1 MVSKRHTRLSMFVL
15 SLLVVLMPALA
26 AVPVSAQKASQ
37 NQAVITSAVPDLN
50 GELLFISGQNLP
62 AAPAVTLG
70 LIPLAVEVASATQ
83 ISAILPFD
91 LHPPGTYLLAVQS
104 SRNNGSVNYATFN
117 VTLGNVGP
125 AGAIGPTGP
134 PGPAGPPG
142 SFATLPPLMCPSGF
156 YLQGINANATPLCV
170 DLNPDIT
177 PPTATSITPGPAQNA
192 CLIRISVGFSEPMDP
207 LTITNLTFTVSVM
220 GGDLVPGTVTY
231 EEVSDLW
238 IFTPQ
243 SPLADNRLF
252 AATITTGVK
261 DLAGNALVEN
271 LGFIFPNGGADPDCT
286 GSAR

>member
-1 MVSKRHTRLSMFVL
+1 
-15 SLLVVLMPALA
+15 
-26 AVPVSAQKASQ
+26 
-37 NQAVITSAVPDLN
+37 
-50 GELLFISGQNLP
+50 
-62 AAPAVTLG
+62 VTFG
-70 LIPLAVEVASATQ
+70 LIPLAVEFASATQ
-83 ISAILPFD
+83 ISATLPFN
-91 LHPPGTYLLAVQS
+91 LHPPGTYLLTVQS

-177 PPTATSITPGPAQNA
+177 PPTLTSFRPGPGSTTCAGE
-192 CLIRISVGFSEPMDP
+192 IFVGFNEPMNP

-220 GGDLVPGTVTY
+220 GGGLIPGTVTY
-231 EEVSDLW
+231 EPVNDVW

-243 SPLADNRLF
+243 SPLSDNRLF
-252 AATITTGVK
+252 TATITTGVE
-261 DLAGNALVEN
+261 DLAGNALAEN
-271 LGFIFPNGGADPDCT
+271 FGFTFPNAIGAACTVGTGACQAQGTLVCSNDGGVVCSASPICEAT
-286 GSAR
+286 ESARWSGWLRNERGRPASERRN